1 MGILVNQELG
11 MKTNGRFIPRL
22 PELLR
27 PFNIGVVFIDK
38 DFGHGVGNPLK
49 SMIKTSLSN
58 IRLSHD
64 RKLD

>member
-1 MGILVNQELG
+1 MGVLVYQELG
-11 MKTNGRFIPRL
+11 MKTDRRLVAGL

-27 PFNIGVVFIDK
+27 PLNIGVIFIDK